1 MTLPKVNKTKIL
13 TVVVFLLLLG
23 ASLSMF
29 RANYDCS
36 TTNGFYGCAR
46 AEELAKYH
54 ETRPYFERLSTD
66 KGRWNKKNT
75 IRKVTKSG
83 WATVVA

>member
-66 KGRWNKKNT
+66 KGRLEYSLE
-75 IRKVTKSG
+75 KSKESLN
-83 WATVVA
+83 AAKEILK